1 MGPVE
6 TFTIA
11 DAAGRTGLTTHT
23 LRYYERAGLMLDA
36 VARAPSTHRRYTED
50 ELRWVEFITRLRTTG
65 MPIRTIRRY
74 VELMRA
80 GDDTEAQR
88 MALLEEH
95 RREVMKRLNQTVDN
109 LNAIEAKIE
118 LYRRRAAERRSAAAA

>member
-23 LRYYERAGLMLDA
+23 LRYYERAGLMLDP
-36 VARAPSTHRRYTED
+36 VARAPSTHRRYTAD
-50 ELRWVEFITRLRTTG
+50 ELRWVEFITKLRSTG

-80 GDDTEAQR
+80 GEDTEAER

-95 RREVMKRLNQTVDN
+95 RREVMRRLNETVDN
-109 LNAIEAKIE
+109 LNAIETKID
-118 LYRRRAAERRSAAAA
+118 LYRRRAAERAGAAAA